1 LRYLQLLG
9 KAIFPVSTTIE
20 KTFEMG
26 RKAMASTGENL
37 SVSAQA
43 QDDQLGILQRRRI
56 EANIIDPIYQIMK
69 RELGQEKAADIIR
82 EAITEDAQ
90 KAGARFAAS
99 EPNGANLLTF
109 IAIQDLWKKD
119 DALVTTVIEE
129 SEEVYTYEV
138 TRCAY
143 AEMYQEMGLAEIGNL
158 LSCTR
163 DFEFIVGYDPSIE
176 ITRTKTIMGG
186 DSHCDFHY
194 VRKS

>member
-1 LRYLQLLG
+1 MN
-9 KAIFPVSTTIE
+9 TTII
-20 KTFEMG
+20 KTLGNRENH
-26 RKAMASTGENL
+26 MAISAENL
-37 SVSAQA
+37 SVSVQD

-56 EANIIDPIYQIMK
+56 EANIISPIYQIMK
-69 RELGQEKAADIIR
+69 RELGQERASDIIR
-82 EAITEDAQ
+82 EAITEDAH

-119 DALVTTVIEE
+119 DALVTDVIEE

-138 TRCAY
+138 KRCAY

-163 DFEFIVGYDPSIE
+163 DFEFIVGYDPTIE

-194 VRKS
+194 VRKAQA

>member
-1 LRYLQLLG
+1 
-9 KAIFPVSTTIE
+9 
-20 KTFEMG
+20 
-26 RKAMASTGENL
+26 MASTGENS

-56 EANIIDPIYQIMK
+56 EANIIDPIYQIMV
-69 RELGQEKAADIIR
+69 RELGKEKAADIIR

-119 DALVTTVIEE
+119 DALVTTVVEE

-163 DFEFIVGYDPSIE
+163 DFEFIVGYDSSIE

-194 VRKS
+194 VRKAQA